1 MIQYQGEKN
10 NFKSIFESLGGKKTV
25 EKICAEV
32 KQDANLDGL
41 LDAIDRNDDDIWV
54 WICFI
59 SLIFNKYEEN

>member
-1 MIQYQGEKN
+1 M
-10 NFKSIFESLGGKKTV
+10 GGKKTV